1 MDKTKKKLTR
11 KFKIYSALF
20 LKEKQDF
27 VWNLIATL
35 FKVLS
40 SAILIPFLL
49 VRLPSEEVAVYTV
62 FITISSLIYILDFG
76 FNPSFTRNIA
86 YTFSGVDSLSSEGI
100 IEGPFDNEINY
111 SLLSSLINAMKWFYK
126 RMAISLVV
134 VMLTLGVYY
143 FNFILS
149 KYPYGTA
156 KMWFGFF
163 VFLSTMSLNV
173 YTVWYECLLVGSG
186 HIKKTKQFFV
196 IGQIAYLFFSVA
208 LVLYMNS
215 IVGVFIAN
223 FTSVLIVR
231 YLSKRFINSE
241 IVPVI
246 GFNDQKGTLQ
256 FLKEYIF
263 PNAKKIGLTSLG
275 GALITKASFFIG
287 SIYLSLD
294 QLSSYGITYQV
305 LGIVSIIS
313 MVYLNTYTP
322 ELSKLRVKKDIIRIK
337 RIVYES
343 ITFLSVTYL
352 FSIVAIIFIGNAL
365 LEKIGSE
372 TLLLSPNFYLVL
384 IGLNFFVEAIILFAG
399 NVLLTK
405 NFVPFYKSSIISGIG
420 VVLLLLSLI
429 HFGIDPLLTLVTAP
443 LIVNLSYQ
451 GWKWIWEVFKDLKF
465 D

>member
-1 MDKTKKKLTR
+1 M
-11 KFKIYSALF
+11 

-27 VWNLIATL
+27 YWNLIATL
-35 FKVLS
+35 FKVIS

-100 IEGPFDNEINY
+100 VEGPVDGEINF
-111 SLLSSLINAMKWFYK
+111 SLLGSLIDSMKWFYK

-134 VMLTLGVYY
+134 VMLTLGAYY

-149 KYPYGTA
+149 KYPYGSNM
-156 KMWFGFF
+156 MWFGFF

-186 HIKKTKQFFV
+186 HIKKSKQFFV
-196 IGQIAYLFFSVA
+196 IGQITYLLFG
-208 LVLYMNS
+208 LVLILYMNS
-215 IVGVFIAN
+215 IVGVFLAS
-223 FTSVLIVR
+223 FVSVLIVR
-231 YLSKRFINSE
+231 YLSKRFINRE
-241 IVPVI
+241 IIPLA
-246 GFNDQKGTLQ
+246 GLNNRKETLL

-275 GALITKASFFIG
+275 GAIITKASFFIG
-287 SIYLSLD
+287 SIYLSLE
-294 QLSSYGITYQV
+294 QLSTYGITFQI

-322 ELSKLRVKKDIIRIK
+322 KISKLRVTKDLTSIR

-343 ITFLSVTYL
+343 ILFLLVTYFLS
-352 FSIVAIIFIGNAL
+352 IIAIIFIGNTFL
-365 LEKIGSE
+365 RYMGSD
-372 TLLLSPNFYLVL
+372 TLLLAPHYYLIL
-384 IGLNFFVEAIILFAG
+384 MGLNFFVEAIILFAG

-405 NFVPFYKSSIISGIG
+405 NYVPFYKSSLISGISL
-420 VVLLLLSLI
+420 VLFLFSLI
-429 HFGIDPLLTLVTAP
+429 QIGTDPLLALLTAP

-451 GWKWIWEVFKDLKF
+451 GWKWIWEVFKDLKY